1 MAQQKRITMS
11 RLTTAYYHGGTPGK
25 TKLMLIHGNASSSV
39 FYLHLMERLEEHF
52 EMVAP
57 DLRCF
62 GDSDALPVD
71 ATRGMK
77 DFSDDIHELVKALG
91 WDKFVILGW
100 SMGGGAAMQY
110 AIDHSECLNGMILQ
124 APLSPFGFGGTY
136 GEDGKKLEPVGLA
149 SGGGCANQQLVQS
162 LLNGDR
168 EFMRTALMSTYVKP
182 GFSCEPAWEEQMIDG
197 IASTKVGVGMYPG
210 NFVPCVK
217 WPGIASG
224 DNGICN
230 TMSPVYCDLS
240 GLADIDKKPMI
251 LWVRGDSDIIVSD
264 TSLADFGQLGAIGMV
279 PGWPGMEEFPPQPM
293 VSQTR
298 FVLEKYKK
306 NGGDYKEVLMENAGH
321 ACHVEKEEE
330 FAKLLID
337 TFLVQPVSD

>member
-1 MAQQKRITMS
+1 MAQQKRITTS
-11 RLTTAYYHGGTPGK
+11 RLTTAYYHGGTLGK
-25 TKLMLIHGNASSSV
+25 TKLMLVHGNASSSV
-39 FYLHLMERLEEHF
+39 FYLHLMERLEEYF

-71 ATRGMK
+71 ATRGMR
-77 DFSDDIHELVKALG
+77 DFSDDIHELVEALG

-100 SMGGGAAMQY
+100 SMGGGVAMQY
-110 AIDHSECLNGMILQ
+110 AIDHSECLEGIILQ

-149 SGGGCANQQLVQS
+149 SGGGCANQRLVQS
-162 LLNGDR
+162 LLNGER

-182 GFSCEPAWEEQMIDG
+182 GFSCEEAWEERMLDG
-197 IASTKVGVGMYPG
+197 IASTKVGEGMYPG
-210 NFVPCVK
+210 NFVPCAK
-217 WPGIASG
+217 WPGIVSG

-251 LWVRGDSDIIVSD
+251 LWVRGDSDIMVSD
-264 TSLADFGQLGAIGMV
+264 NSMADFGQLGAIGMV

-293 VSQTR
+293 ISQTR
-298 FVLEKYKK
+298 FVLEKYRK
-306 NGGDYKEVLMENAGH
+306 NGGDYKEVLMKDAGH

-330 FAKLLID
+330 FTKLLID
-337 TFLVQPVSD
+337 TFLAQSVSD